1 MQFGANKNGR
11 LTRPVVASAARA
23 MMSGATQWSVL
34 DVFNESD
41 GSVLSI
47 DDAPLPPSP
56 PTNLKRFKTQKVEVP
71 FDAKSQTNPAPVPLN
86 TKLRSKAT
94 AAGVG
99 LLKLLDPSSDDD
111 AVSTS
116 DNTFARCDELFRH
129 TLLIPRAPALHS
141 NARASALTAVPS
153 AEEHAIAEQA
163 PGSRICAPSLQM
175 PRIQIPMQHPSASD
189 VSDSD
194 LHTSEMSS
202 PLALF
207 GCGLSCR

>member
-1 MQFGANKNGR
+1 MR
-11 LTRPVVASAARA
+11 TRG
-23 MMSGATQWSVL
+23 MMSDAL
-34 DVFNESD
+34 DETDASSACVNVQRSRLACSHLQGYRKYKQTFNF
-41 GSVLSI
+41 VCH
-47 DDAPLPPSP
+47 
-56 PTNLKRFKTQKVEVP
+56 
-71 FDAKSQTNPAPVPLN
+71 
-86 TKLRSKAT
+86 
-94 AAGVG
+94 
-99 LLKLLDPSSDDD
+99 D

-116 DNTFARCDELFRH
+116 DNTFARCVELFRH
-129 TLLIPRAPALHS
+129 TLLIPRATALHS

-175 PRIQIPMQHPSASD
+175 PRIQIPMQHPSSSD